1 MTELTSRSALE
12 LAALLRARELSSL
25 ELLDSCL
32 AEVDRLNDEINAVIW
47 RDDEDARAQA
57 RAADERLAAGE
68 EAPFLGVPL
77 PIKDLTEVHGQ
88 PVTYGSR
95 GRDMTPWEGK
105 NEMVVDAFRDAGFVL
120 ACRTNTP
127 EFGHITAAENL
138 RWGITR
144 NPWDPTRTPG
154 GSSGGAAAA
163 TASGMFPVAHANDG
177 GGSIRIPASCC
188 GLVGVKASRGRT
200 PRLSQSWLGA
210 VVEGAVTR
218 TVADSAAIL
227 DAISAFDPYAWYN
240 APAPE
245 RPFSA
250 EVGADTGRLRIGL
263 MDGGPGGMP
272 IDPACGEAAREAA
285 KALGELGHSIEPAEV
300 KTVSEELIAPFILLV
315 YGSLGEAI
323 GDVDFTKVEPHIAA
337 EFELGRTL
345 PAVDYVAAVK
355 RVERLSR
362 ELIAPWRRD
371 FDVLITP
378 TMGVPPPPA
387 GTIMELAHANPGQ
400 PAELVIATVAFT
412 AFANA
417 TGLPAI
423 SLPVHESDGVPIGA
437 QLIGSPFDEA
447 TLIRLASALEQA
459 LPWADRQPALSSA
472 GREASAAAP

>member
-12 LAALLRARELSSL
+12 LAAALRARELSSV
-25 ELLDSCL
+25 ELLDACL
-32 AEVDRLNDEINAVIW
+32 AEVDRLDDSVNAIVW

-57 RAADERLAAGE
+57 RAADERLAAGDD
-68 EAPFLGVPL
+68 APFLGVPL

-88 PVTYGSR
+88 PVSYGSR
-95 GRDMTPWEGK
+95 GRDSTPWAGSS
-105 NEMVVDAFRDAGFVL
+105 EMVVDCFRDAGFVL

-127 EFGHITAAENL
+127 EFGHITATENL

-144 NPWDPTRTPG
+144 NPWDLSRTPG

-188 GLVGVKASRGRT
+188 GLVGLKASRGRT
-200 PRLSQSWLGA
+200 RRLAQSWLGA

-218 TVADSAAIL
+218 TVADSAAVL

-240 APAPE
+240 APPPQ
-245 RPFSA
+245 RPFAA
-250 EVGADTGRLRIGL
+250 EVGADAGRLRIGL
-263 MDGGPGGMP
+263 MDAGPAGMP
-272 IDPACGEAAREAA
+272 IDPACSEAARKAA
-285 KALGELGHSIEPAEV
+285 QALAELGHSVEPAEV
-300 KTVSEELIAPFILLV
+300 ATLSEELIGPFILLV
-315 YGSLGEAI
+315 YGAHGEAM

-337 EFELGRTL
+337 EFEQGRAL
-345 PAVDYVAAVK
+345 PAVDYVAAAK
-355 RVERLSR
+355 GIERLSR
-362 ELIAPWRRD
+362 ELMAPWRRD

-378 TMGVPPPPA
+378 TMGVPPAPA
-387 GTIMELAHANPGQ
+387 GAIMELAHANPGQ

-412 AFANA
+412 AFANV

-423 SLPVHESDGVPIGA
+423 SLPVHESDGLPIGA

-447 TLIRLASALEQA
+447 TLVRLASALEQA
-459 LPWADRQPALSSA
+459 LPWAERRPALSASGEQA
-472 GREASAAAP
+472 GVRA